1 MYSATLA
8 ASEAQMG
15 RGCGEGNPGGTAELD
30 EDLLMEE
37 EWLVA
42 LKGTLAPRPLR
53 LGEAGSRPKD
63 RQRATKA
70 AQGPPPT
77 RKGQKKP
84 EPAEEK
90 GTAAPTRAG
99 AAAQG
104 SAAGGKPNRPSSP
117 RGWDEDEIQVVWV
130 QPGRVTLPMRVRERR
145 YELDDQRWE
154 AILLV
159 EGEGRLIVKKLVAGA
174 YG

>member
-42 LKGTLAPRPLR
+42 LKGALAPRPLR

-70 AQGPPPT
+70 AQGFLDQE
-77 RKGQKKP
+77 GP
-84 EPAEEK
+84 EEA
-90 GTAAPTRAG
+90 RASPG
-99 AAAQG
+99 EG
-104 SAAGGKPNRPSSP
+104 DSSP
-117 RGWDEDEIQVVWV
+117 HQSRGRC
-130 QPGRVTLPMRVRERR
+130 PGVCLRG
-145 YELDDQRWE
+145 E
-154 AILLV
+154 A
-159 EGEGRLIVKKLVAGA
+159 
-174 YG
+174 